1 MAEVRKIIQ
10 VENSKPLISKKKRR
24 NGYIAFGA
32 VVILG
37 VSLFLI
43 IYFSTRENIVNIGDY
58 TIATVIS
65 GDLTTST
72 EASGTVVLP
81 TQVSIVNME
90 RGYASKIFVK
100 IGDTVSNSTVLAILD
115 VPDLEE
121 NRDDLESNLF
131 TANIDLEEIELSLE
145 YSVKELETSLRRIQI
160 DISEASLEVSDK
172 KKLLEL
178 QSSRQSDYEGALDQL
193 EILQE
198 QKEDLIFNLER
209 QKREG
214 ELSIRKQKAQ
224 IKQMKTSLNRI
235 NQDINDARITSP
247 IAGDVLSLNEDLT
260 VTGSLINQNASLFT
274 IADTSDVFI
283 DLEVYEQYSS
293 SLEIGGHM
301 ELLISSNIVEAE
313 ITQIGQV
320 ASLSSDGLAATITVR
335 ARPLGNVDL
344 TPGASAVADIPL
356 GTKENALLLPRGSY
370 LTTGNQKYVY
380 LLEGNKAYKT
390 EVAFGEIQGTQVE
403 VLNGLKKG
411 DRVII
416 SSYQNFIDQDTIEL
430 KAVIGEER

>member
-32 VVILG
+32 VLILG

-293 SLEIGGHM
+293 FLEIGGRM

>member
-313 ITQIGQV
+313 ITQIGQI

>member
-430 KAVIGEER
+430 KAAIGEKK

>member
-58 TIATVIS
+58 TIATVSS
-65 GDLTTST
+65 GDLITST

-121 NRDDLESNLF
+121 NRDDLENNLF